1 MTKNGLRKKENKN
14 YDTVGTIP
22 NSNIKIIE
30 RVKFDNTTHKYMTAH
45 LLA

>member
-1 MTKNGLRKKENKN
+1 MTKHRLKKKKNKN
-14 YDTVGTIP
+14 YYTVVTIP

-30 RVKFDNTTHKYMTAH
+30 RVKIDNTTHKYMTAH

>member
-45 LLA
+45 FHI